1 MYYQN
6 VYSNLAHRL
15 FTDFQYFLGCET
27 YVESSSLTQD
37 NLKEV
42 FDNAI
47 VEGLRSRQER
57 ARKKGKKKKKCT
69 IL

>member
-1 MYYQN
+1 M
-6 VYSNLAHRL
+6 
-15 FTDFQYFLGCET
+15 DFVAIDSHHYGTESSGCET

-47 VEGLRSRQER
+47 MEGLRSRQER

>member
-1 MYYQN
+1 M
-6 VYSNLAHRL
+6 
-15 FTDFQYFLGCET
+15 
-27 YVESSSLTQD
+27 TQD

-47 VEGLRSRQER
+47 MEGLRSRQER
-57 ARKKGKKKKKCT
+57 ARKKGKKKTKKCT

>member
-1 MYYQN
+1 M
-6 VYSNLAHRL
+6 
-15 FTDFQYFLGCET
+15 
-27 YVESSSLTQD
+27 TQD

-47 VEGLRSRQER
+47 MEGLRSRQER